1 MKRTAAV
8 TAIFAAACAIGAVAD
23 ASDVKEIMGKANK
36 PTGIYFNLARDLK
49 DDEPAWADVQQQARD
64 LAKLAAALRKATPPK
79 GEKASWDALTKAYAD
94 NAVALAAAADKKD
107 KNAAQ
112 TAHAKMGGDACM
124 TCHKA
129 HRPE

>member
-1 MKRTAAV
+1 MKGRALV
-8 TAIFAAACAIGAVAD
+8 TAILATACAIGAAAD

-49 DDEPAWADVQQQARD
+49 DDEPAWADVQPQARD
-64 LAKLAAALRKATPPK
+64 LAKLAAALRKAMPPK
-79 GEKASWDALTKAYAD
+79 GDKTSWDALTKAYAE
-94 NAVALAAAADKKD
+94 NAAALAAAAEKKD

-112 TAHAKMGGDACM
+112 AAHAKMGGDACM